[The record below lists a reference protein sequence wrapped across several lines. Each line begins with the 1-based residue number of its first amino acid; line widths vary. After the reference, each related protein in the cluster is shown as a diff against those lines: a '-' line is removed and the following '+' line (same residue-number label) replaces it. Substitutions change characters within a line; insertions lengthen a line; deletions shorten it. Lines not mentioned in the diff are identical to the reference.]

1 MVVVDY
7 MERTQIKINQ
17 RKRYTRAVG
26 EGSKLAVPI
35 VLRTHYPPG
44 IDV

>member
-17 RKRYTRAVG
+17 KKRYTRG
-26 EGSKLAVPI
+26 GFQTCSS
-35 VLRTHYPPG
+35 HYSQDTLPS
-44 IDV
+44 